1 MNSSQQIA
9 NNTIDLHRL
18 MMLCRK
24 HMKMLIIW
32 TLLAGILGFVVA
44 QFVVVPKYTATTEIL
59 VNQKHTNDNN
69 GQAYNNQQ
77 ADIQMINTYKDI
89 ITNQVILSKASKQL
103 KNPVKVIKPAQKA
116 ECRRNA
122 DGTRRLIKEA
132 QPAVIERGGKSYD
145 MSTAELKKAI
155 NVATQQN
162 SQVFSLE
169 VKTDSPEKSVAVA
182 NTVANVFKQ
191 QIKKIMS
198 VNNVTIVSRASTPD
212 SPSFPNKKL
221 FALAGAVLG
230 LILSF
235 LYILVGDLMD
245 TSIHDDDYLS
255 NELGLTNLGQVN
267 HISMSHDFKV
277 NGQESRHNESGSRRV
292 LKEER
297 NRHGIISSNTK
308 TINGYHG

>member
-1 MNSSQQIA
+1 MNNSQQTL

-18 MMLCRK
+18 MVLCRK
-24 HMKMLIIW
+24 HIKMLIIW
-32 TLLAGILGFVVA
+32 TLLAGVLGFVIA

-103 KNPVKVIKPAQKA
+103 KNPVHVIKPAQKA
-116 ECRRNA
+116 VYRTNA

-132 QPAVIERGGKSYD
+132 QPAVVERGGKSYNF
-145 MSTAELKKAI
+145 STDELKKAI
-155 NVATQQN
+155 SVQTQQN
-162 SQVFSLE
+162 SQVFSLQ
-169 VKTDSPEKSVAVA
+169 VKTDDPQESAVVA

-191 QIKKIMS
+191 QLKKIMS
-198 VNNVTIVSRASTPD
+198 VNNVTIVSRASTPN
-212 SPSFPNKKL
+212 SPSFPNKIL

-235 LYILVGDLMD
+235 LYILIGDLMD
-245 TSIHDDDYLS
+245 TSIHDDDYLT
-255 NELGLTNLGQVN
+255 NELGLTNLGHVN
-267 HISMSHDFKV
+267 HIEMSRDFKINDDNRRHG
-277 NGQESRHNESGSRRV
+277 NGNRRV
-292 LKEER
+292 
-297 NRHGIISSNTK
+297 
-308 TINGYHG
+308 

>member
-1 MNSSQQIA
+1 MNNSQQTL

-18 MMLCRK
+18 MVLCHK
-24 HMKMLIIW
+24 HIKMLIIW
-32 TLLAGILGFVVA
+32 TLLAGILGFVIA

-59 VNQKHTNDNN
+59 VNQRHTNDNN

-103 KNPVKVIKPAQKA
+103 KDPVHVIKPAQKA
-116 ECRRNA
+116 VYRTNA

-132 QPAVIERGGKSYD
+132 QPAVVERGGKSYNF
-145 MSTAELKKAI
+145 STDELKKAI
-155 NVATQQN
+155 SVQTQQN
-162 SQVFSLE
+162 SQVFSLQ
-169 VKTDSPEKSVAVA
+169 VKTDDPQESAVVA

-198 VNNVTIVSRASTPD
+198 INNVTIVSRASTPN

-230 LILSF
+230 LVLSF
-235 LYILVGDLMD
+235 LYILIGDLMD
-245 TSIHDDDYLS
+245 TSIHDDEYLT
-255 NELGLTNLGQVN
+255 NELGLTNLGHVN
-267 HISMSHDFKV
+267 HIEMSRDFKINDDNRRHG
-277 NGQESRHNESGSRRV
+277 NGNRRV
-292 LKEER
+292 
-297 NRHGIISSNTK
+297 
-308 TINGYHG
+308 

>member
-1 MNSSQQIA
+1 MNNSQQTL

-18 MMLCRK
+18 MVLCRK
-24 HMKMLIIW
+24 HIKMLIIW
-32 TLLAGILGFVVA
+32 TLLAGILGFVIA
-44 QFVVVPKYTATTEIL
+44 QFVVVPQYTATTEIL

-103 KNPVKVIKPAQKA
+103 KNPVHVIKPAQKA
-116 ECRRNA
+116 VYRTNA

-132 QPAVIERGGKSYD
+132 QPAVVERGGKSYD
-145 MSTAELKKAI
+145 LSTDELKKAI
-155 NVATQQN
+155 SVQTQQN
-162 SQVFSLE
+162 SQVFSLQ
-169 VKTDSPEKSVAVA
+169 VKTDDPQESAVVA

-235 LYILVGDLMD
+235 LYILIGDLMD
-245 TSIHDDDYLS
+245 TSIHDDDYLT
-255 NELGLTNLGQVN
+255 NELGLTNLGHVN
-267 HISMSHDFKV
+267 HIEMSRDFKINNDNRRHG
-277 NGQESRHNESGSRRV
+277 NGNRRV
-292 LKEER
+292 
-297 NRHGIISSNTK
+297 
-308 TINGYHG
+308 

>member
-1 MNSSQQIA
+1 MNSSQQTA

-24 HMKMLIIW
+24 HIKMLIIW
-32 TLLAGILGFVVA
+32 TLLAGVLGYVVA

-59 VNQKHTNDNN
+59 VNQKHNNDNN

-103 KNPVKVIKPAQKA
+103 KNPVRVIKPAQPA
-116 ECRRNA
+116 EYRRNA

-132 QPAVIERGGKSYD
+132 QPAVVERGGKSYSL
-145 MSTAELKKAI
+145 STDELKKAI
-155 NVATQQN
+155 SVSTQQN
-162 SQVFSLE
+162 SQVFSLQ
-169 VKTDSPEKSVAVA
+169 VKT
-182 NTVANVFKQ
+182 
-191 QIKKIMS
+191 MS

-212 SPSFPNKKL
+212 EPSFPNKKL

-235 LYILVGDLMD
+235 LYILIGDLMD
-245 TSIHDDDYLS
+245 TSVHDDDYLT
-255 NELGLTNLGQVN
+255 NEVGLTNLGHVN
-267 HISMSHDFKV
+267 HIEMSQDFKV
-277 NGQESRHNESGSRRV
+277 NNQESRRQNNGNRRV
-292 LKEER
+292 
-297 NRHGIISSNTK
+297 
-308 TINGYHG
+308 

>member
-1 MNSSQQIA
+1 MNNSQQTL

-18 MMLCRK
+18 MVLCRK
-24 HMKMLIIW
+24 HIKMLIIW
-32 TLLAGILGFVVA
+32 TLLAGVLGFVIA

-103 KNPVKVIKPAQKA
+103 KNPVHVIKPAQKA
-116 ECRRNA
+116 VYRTNA

-132 QPAVIERGGKSYD
+132 QPAVVERGGKSYNF
-145 MSTAELKKAI
+145 STDELKKAI
-155 NVATQQN
+155 SVQTQQN
-162 SQVFSLE
+162 SQVFSLQ
-169 VKTDSPEKSVAVA
+169 VRTDDPQESAVVA

-198 VNNVTIVSRASTPD
+198 VNNVTIVSRASTPN

-230 LILSF
+230 LVLSF
-235 LYILVGDLMD
+235 LYILIGDLMD
-245 TSIHDDDYLS
+245 TSIHDDEYLT
-255 NELGLTNLGQVN
+255 NELGLTNLGHVN
-267 HISMSHDFKV
+267 HIEMSRDFKINNDNRRHG
-277 NGQESRHNESGSRRV
+277 NGNRRV
-292 LKEER
+292 
-297 NRHGIISSNTK
+297 
-308 TINGYHG
+308 

>member
-1 MNSSQQIA
+1 MNNSQQTL

-18 MMLCRK
+18 MVLCRK
-24 HMKMLIIW
+24 HIKMLIIW
-32 TLLAGILGFVVA
+32 TLLAGVLGFVIA

-103 KNPVKVIKPAQKA
+103 KNPVHVIKPAQKA
-116 ECRRNA
+116 VYRTNA

-132 QPAVIERGGKSYD
+132 QPAVVERGGKSYNF
-145 MSTAELKKAI
+145 STDELKKAI
-155 NVATQQN
+155 SVQTQQN
-162 SQVFSLE
+162 SQVFSLQ
-169 VKTDSPEKSVAVA
+169 VKTDDPQESAVVT

-198 VNNVTIVSRASTPD
+198 VNNVTIVSRASTPN

-230 LILSF
+230 LVLSF
-235 LYILVGDLMD
+235 LYILIGDLMD
-245 TSIHDDDYLS
+245 TSIHDDEYLT
-255 NELGLTNLGQVN
+255 NELGLTNLGHVN
-267 HISMSHDFKV
+267 HIEMSRDFKINNDNRRHG
-277 NGQESRHNESGSRRV
+277 NGNRRV
-292 LKEER
+292 
-297 NRHGIISSNTK
+297 
-308 TINGYHG
+308 

>member
-1 MNSSQQIA
+1 MNSSQQTA

-24 HMKMLIIW
+24 HIKMLIIW
-32 TLLAGILGFVVA
+32 TLLAGVLGYVVA

-59 VNQKHTNDNN
+59 VNQKHESNDN

-89 ITNQVILSKASKQL
+89 ITNQVILGKASKQL

-116 ECRRNA
+116 VYRTNA

-132 QPAVIERGGKSYD
+132 QPAEIERGGKSYNL
-145 MSTAELKKAI
+145 STSELKEAI
-155 NVATQQN
+155 SVQTQQN
-162 SQVFSLE
+162 SQVFSLQ
-169 VKTDSPEKSVAVA
+169 VKTDDPQESAVVA

-212 SPSFPNKKL
+212 EPSFPNKKL

-235 LYILVGDLMD
+235 LYILIGDLMD
-245 TSIHDDDYLS
+245 TSVHGDDYLT
-255 NELGLTNLGQVN
+255 NEVDLINLGHVN
-267 HISMSHDFKV
+267 HIEMSQDFKINDDNRRHG
-277 NGQESRHNESGSRRV
+277 NGNRRV
-292 LKEER
+292 
-297 NRHGIISSNTK
+297 
-308 TINGYHG
+308 

>member
-1 MNSSQQIA
+1 MNNSQQTL

-18 MMLCRK
+18 MVLCRK
-24 HMKMLIIW
+24 HVKILIVW
-32 TLLAGILGFVVA
+32 TLLAGVLGFVIA

-103 KNPVKVIKPAQKA
+103 KNPVHVIKPAQKA
-116 ECRRNA
+116 VYRTNA

-132 QPAVIERGGKSYD
+132 QPAVVERGGKSYNL
-145 MSTAELKKAI
+145 STDELKKAI
-155 NVATQQN
+155 SVQTQQN
-162 SQVFSLE
+162 SQVFSLQ
-169 VKTDSPEKSVAVA
+169 VKTDDPQESAVVA
-182 NTVANVFKQ
+182 NTVANVFRQ

-212 SPSFPNKKL
+212 TPSFPNKKL

-235 LYILVGDLMD
+235 LYILIGDLMD
-245 TSIHDDDYLS
+245 TSIHDDDYLT
-255 NELGLTNLGQVN
+255 NELGLTNLGHVN
-267 HISMSHDFKV
+267 HIEMSRDFKINNDNRRHG
-277 NGQESRHNESGSRRV
+277 NGNRRV
-292 LKEER
+292 
-297 NRHGIISSNTK
+297 
-308 TINGYHG
+308 

>member
-1 MNSSQQIA
+1 MNNSQQTL

-18 MMLCRK
+18 MVLCRK
-24 HMKMLIIW
+24 HIKMLIIW
-32 TLLAGILGFVVA
+32 TLLAGVLGFVIA

-103 KNPVKVIKPAQKA
+103 KNPVHVIKPAQKA
-116 ECRRNA
+116 VYRTNA

-132 QPAVIERGGKSYD
+132 QPAVVERGGKSYNL
-145 MSTAELKKAI
+145 STDELKKAI
-155 NVATQQN
+155 SVQTQQN
-162 SQVFSLE
+162 SQVFSLQ
-169 VKTDSPEKSVAVA
+169 VKTDDPQESAVVA

-230 LILSF
+230 IILTF
-235 LYILVGDLMD
+235 VNMLNGDLMD
-245 TSIHDDDYLS
+245 TSIHDDDYLT
-255 NELGLTNLGQVN
+255 NELGLTNLGHVN
-267 HISMSHDFKV
+267 HIEMSRDFKINDDNRRHG
-277 NGQESRHNESGSRRV
+277 NGNRRV
-292 LKEER
+292 
-297 NRHGIISSNTK
+297 
-308 TINGYHG
+308 

>member
-1 MNSSQQIA
+1 MNSSQQTA

-24 HMKMLIIW
+24 HIKMLIIW
-32 TLLAGILGFVVA
+32 TLLAGVLGYVVA

-59 VNQKHTNDNN
+59 VNQKHENNDN

-103 KNPVKVIKPAQKA
+103 KNPVHVIKPAQKA
-116 ECRRNA
+116 VYRTNA

-132 QPAVIERGGKSYD
+132 QPAVVERGGKSYD
-145 MSTAELKKAI
+145 LSITELKKAI
-155 NVATQQN
+155 SVQTQQN
-162 SQVFSLE
+162 SQVFSLQ
-169 VKTDSPEKSVAVA
+169 VKTDDPQESAVVA

-212 SPSFPNKKL
+212 EPSFPNKKL

-235 LYILVGDLMD
+235 LYILIGDLLD
-245 TSIHDDDYLS
+245 TSIHDDDYMT
-255 NELGLTNLGQVN
+255 NELGLTNLGHVN
-267 HISMSHDFKV
+267 HISMSNRDFKV
-277 NGQESRHNESGSRRV
+277 NNQESRRQNNGNRRV
-292 LKEER
+292 
-297 NRHGIISSNTK
+297 
-308 TINGYHG
+308 

>member
-1 MNSSQQIA
+1 MNSSQQIS

-24 HMKMLIIW
+24 HIKMLIIW
-32 TLLAGILGFVVA
+32 TLLAGVLGYVVA

-59 VNQKHTNDNN
+59 VNQKHESNDN

-103 KNPVKVIKPAQKA
+103 KNPVHVIKPAQKA
-116 ECRRNA
+116 VYRTNA

-132 QPAVIERGGKSYD
+132 QPAVVERGGKSYNL
-145 MSTAELKKAI
+145 STADLKKAI
-155 NVATQQN
+155 SVQTQQN
-162 SQVFSLE
+162 SQVFSLQA
-169 VKTDSPEKSVAVA
+169 KTDDPQESAVVA

-212 SPSFPNKKL
+212 EPSFPNKKL

-235 LYILVGDLMD
+235 LYILIGDLMD
-245 TSIHDDDYLS
+245 TSVHGDDYLT
-255 NELGLTNLGQVN
+255 NELGLTNLGHVN
-267 HISMSHDFKV
+267 HIEMSQDFKINDDNRRHG
-277 NGQESRHNESGSRRV
+277 NGNRRV
-292 LKEER
+292 
-297 NRHGIISSNTK
+297 
-308 TINGYHG
+308 

>member
-1 MNSSQQIA
+1 MNNSQQTL

-18 MMLCRK
+18 MVLCRK
-24 HMKMLIIW
+24 HIKMLIIW
-32 TLLAGILGFVVA
+32 TLLAGVLGFVIA

-103 KNPVKVIKPAQKA
+103 KNPVHVIKPAQKA
-116 ECRRNA
+116 VYRTNA

-132 QPAVIERGGKSYD
+132 QPAVVERGGKSYNL
-145 MSTAELKKAI
+145 STDELKKAI
-155 NVATQQN
+155 SVQTQQN
-162 SQVFSLE
+162 SQVFSLQ
-169 VKTDSPEKSVAVA
+169 VKTDDPQESAVVA
-182 NTVANVFKQ
+182 NTVANVFRQ

-212 SPSFPNKKL
+212 APSFPNKKL

-230 LILSF
+230 LVLSF
-235 LYILVGDLMD
+235 LYILIGDLMD
-245 TSIHDDDYLS
+245 TSIHDDEYLT
-255 NELGLTNLGQVN
+255 NELGLTNLGHVN
-267 HISMSHDFKV
+267 HIEMSRDFKINNDNRRHG
-277 NGQESRHNESGSRRV
+277 NGNRRV
-292 LKEER
+292 
-297 NRHGIISSNTK
+297 
-308 TINGYHG
+308 

>member
-1 MNSSQQIA
+1 MNNSQQTL

-18 MMLCRK
+18 MVLCRK
-24 HMKMLIIW
+24 HIKMLIIW
-32 TLLAGILGFVVA
+32 TLLAGVLGFVIA

-103 KNPVKVIKPAQKA
+103 KNPVHVIKPAQKA
-116 ECRRNA
+116 VYRTNA

-132 QPAVIERGGKSYD
+132 QPAVVERGGKSYNL
-145 MSTAELKKAI
+145 STDELKKAI
-155 NVATQQN
+155 SVQTQQN
-162 SQVFSLE
+162 SQVFSLQ
-169 VKTDSPEKSVAVA
+169 VKTDDPQESAVVA

-198 VNNVTIVSRASTPD
+198 VNNVTIVSRASTPN

-230 LILSF
+230 LVLSF
-235 LYILVGDLMD
+235 LYILIGDLMD
-245 TSIHDDDYLS
+245 TSIHDDEYLT
-255 NELGLTNLGQVN
+255 NELGLTNLGHVN
-267 HISMSHDFKV
+267 HIEMSRDFKINDDNRRHG
-277 NGQESRHNESGSRRV
+277 NGNRRV
-292 LKEER
+292 
-297 NRHGIISSNTK
+297 
-308 TINGYHG
+308 

>member
-1 MNSSQQIA
+1 MNNSQQTL

-18 MMLCRK
+18 MVLCRK
-24 HMKMLIIW
+24 HIKMLIIW
-32 TLLAGILGFVVA
+32 TLLAGILGFVIA

-59 VNQKHTNDNN
+59 VNQRHTNDNN

-103 KNPVKVIKPAQKA
+103 KDPVHVIKPAQKA
-116 ECRRNA
+116 VYRTNA

-132 QPAVIERGGKSYD
+132 QPAVVERGGKSYNL
-145 MSTAELKKAI
+145 STDELKKAI
-155 NVATQQN
+155 SVQTQQN
-162 SQVFSLE
+162 SQVFSLQ
-169 VKTDSPEKSVAVA
+169 VKTDDPQESAVVA
-182 NTVANVFKQ
+182 NTIANVFKQ

-198 VNNVTIVSRASTPD
+198 VNNVTIVSRASTLN

-235 LYILVGDLMD
+235 LYILIGDLMD
-245 TSIHDDDYLS
+245 TSIHDDDYLT
-255 NELGLTNLGQVN
+255 NELGLINLGHVN
-267 HISMSHDFKV
+267 HIEMSRGFKINNDNRRHG
-277 NGQESRHNESGSRRV
+277 NGNRRV
-292 LKEER
+292 
-297 NRHGIISSNTK
+297 
-308 TINGYHG
+308 

>member
-1 MNSSQQIA
+1 MNNSQQTL

-18 MMLCRK
+18 MVLCRK
-24 HMKMLIIW
+24 HIKMLIIW
-32 TLLAGILGFVVA
+32 TLLAGVLGFVIA

-103 KNPVKVIKPAQKA
+103 KNPVHVIKPAQKA
-116 ECRRNA
+116 VYRTNA

-132 QPAVIERGGKSYD
+132 QPAVVERGGKSYNF
-145 MSTAELKKAI
+145 STDELKKAI
-155 NVATQQN
+155 SVQTQQN
-162 SQVFSLE
+162 SQVFSLQ
-169 VKTDSPEKSVAVA
+169 VKTDDPQESAVVA

-198 VNNVTIVSRASTPD
+198 VNNVTIVSRASTPN

-221 FALAGAVLG
+221 FALADAVLG
-230 LILSF
+230 LVLSF
-235 LYILVGDLMD
+235 LYILIGDLMD
-245 TSIHDDDYLS
+245 TSIHDDEYLT

-267 HISMSHDFKV
+267 HIEMSRDFKINDDNRRHG
-277 NGQESRHNESGSRRV
+277 NGNRRV
-292 LKEER
+292 
-297 NRHGIISSNTK
+297 
-308 TINGYHG
+308 

>member
-1 MNSSQQIA
+1 MNNSQQTL

-18 MMLCRK
+18 VMLCRK
-24 HMKMLIIW
+24 HIKMLIIW
-32 TLLAGILGFVVA
+32 TILVGILGFVVA

-59 VNQKHTNDNN
+59 VNQKHENNDN
-69 GQAYNNQQ
+69 GQAYTNQQ

-116 ECRRNA
+116 IYRTNA

-132 QPAVIERGGKSYD
+132 QPAVVERGGKSYNL
-145 MSTAELKKAI
+145 STDELKKAI
-155 NVATQQN
+155 SVQTQQN
-162 SQVFSLE
+162 SQVFSLQA
-169 VKTDSPEKSVAVA
+169 KTDDPQESAVVA

-198 VNNVTIVSRASTPD
+198 INNVTIVSRASSPD

-221 FALAGAVLG
+221 FVLAGAVLG

-235 LYILVGDLMD
+235 LYILIGDLMD
-245 TSIHDDDYLS
+245 TSVHDDDYLT

-267 HISMSHDFKV
+267 HIEMSKNFTI
-277 NGQESRHNESGSRRV
+277 NNNQESRRHGNGNRRV
-292 LKEER
+292 
-297 NRHGIISSNTK
+297 
-308 TINGYHG
+308 

>member
-1 MNSSQQIA
+1 MNSSQQTA

-18 MMLCRK
+18 MVLCRK
-24 HMKMLIIW
+24 HIKMLIIW
-32 TLLAGILGFVVA
+32 TLLAGVLGYVVA

-59 VNQKHTNDNN
+59 VNQKHESNDN

-103 KNPVKVIKPAQKA
+103 KNPVHVIKPAQKA
-116 ECRRNA
+116 VYRTNA

-132 QPAVIERGGKSYD
+132 QPAVVERGGKSYNL
-145 MSTAELKKAI
+145 STAYLKKAI
-155 NVATQQN
+155 SVQTQQN
-162 SQVFSLE
+162 SQVFSLQ
-169 VKTDSPEKSVAVA
+169 VKTDDPQESAVVA

-212 SPSFPNKKL
+212 EPSFPNKKL

-235 LYILVGDLMD
+235 LYILIGDLMD
-245 TSIHDDDYLS
+245 TSVHGDDYLT
-255 NELGLTNLGQVN
+255 NELGLTNLGHVN
-267 HISMSHDFKV
+267 HIEMSQDFKINDDNRRHG
-277 NGQESRHNESGSRRV
+277 NGNRRV
-292 LKEER
+292 
-297 NRHGIISSNTK
+297 
-308 TINGYHG
+308 

>member
-1 MNSSQQIA
+1 MNNSQQTL

-18 MMLCRK
+18 VMLCRK
-24 HMKMLIIW
+24 HIKMLIIW
-32 TLLAGILGFVVA
+32 TTLAGILGFVVA

-59 VNQKHTNDNN
+59 VNQKHENNDN
-69 GQAYNNQQ
+69 GQAYTNQQ

-116 ECRRNA
+116 IYRTNA

-132 QPAVIERGGKSYD
+132 QPAVVERGGKSYNL
-145 MSTAELKKAI
+145 STDELKKAI
-155 NVATQQN
+155 SVQTQQN
-162 SQVFSLE
+162 SQVFSLQA
-169 VKTDSPEKSVAVA
+169 KTDDPQESAVVA

-198 VNNVTIVSRASTPD
+198 INNVTIVSRASSPD

-221 FALAGAVLG
+221 FVLAGAVLG

-235 LYILVGDLMD
+235 LYILIGDLMD
-245 TSIHDDDYLS
+245 TSVHDDDYLT

-267 HISMSHDFKV
+267 HIEMSKNFTI
-277 NGQESRHNESGSRRV
+277 NNNQESSRHGNGNRRV
-292 LKEER
+292 
-297 NRHGIISSNTK
+297 
-308 TINGYHG
+308 

>member
-1 MNSSQQIA
+1 MNSSQQTA

-24 HMKMLIIW
+24 HIKMLIIW
-32 TLLAGILGFVVA
+32 TLLAGILGFVIA

-59 VNQKHTNDNN
+59 VNQRHTNDNN

-89 ITNQVILSKASKQL
+89 ITNQVIFSKASKQL
-103 KNPVKVIKPAQKA
+103 KNPVHVIKPAQKA
-116 ECRRNA
+116 VYRTNA

-132 QPAVIERGGKSYD
+132 QPAVVERGSKSYNL
-145 MSTAELKKAI
+145 STDELKKAI
-155 NVATQQN
+155 SVQTQQN
-162 SQVFSLE
+162 SQVFSLQ
-169 VKTDSPEKSVAVA
+169 VKTDDPQESAVVA
-182 NTVANVFKQ
+182 NTIANVFKQ

-198 VNNVTIVSRASTPD
+198 VNNVTIVSRASTLN

-235 LYILVGDLMD
+235 LYILIGDLMD
-245 TSIHDDDYLS
+245 TSIHDDDYLT
-255 NELGLTNLGQVN
+255 NELGLINLGHVN
-267 HISMSHDFKV
+267 HIEMSRGFKINNDNRRHG
-277 NGQESRHNESGSRRV
+277 NGNRRV
-292 LKEER
+292 
-297 NRHGIISSNTK
+297 
-308 TINGYHG
+308 

>member
-1 MNSSQQIA
+1 MLI
-9 NNTIDLHRL
+9 
-18 MMLCRK
+18 MLCRK
-24 HMKMLIIW
+24 HIKMLIIW

-103 KNPVKVIKPAQKA
+103 KNPVKIIKPAQKA
-116 ECRRNA
+116 VYRTNA

-132 QPAVIERGGKSYD
+132 QPAVVERGGKSYNL
-145 MSTAELKKAI
+145 STDELKKAI
-155 NVATQQN
+155 SVQTQQN
-162 SQVFSLE
+162 SQVFSLQ
-169 VKTDSPEKSVAVA
+169 VKTDDPQESAVVA

-235 LYILVGDLMD
+235 LYILIGELMD
-245 TSIHDDDYLS
+245 TSVHDDDYLT

-267 HISMSHDFKV
+267 HIEMSRNFTI
-277 NGQESRHNESGSRRV
+277 NNNQESRRHGNGNRRV
-292 LKEER
+292 
-297 NRHGIISSNTK
+297 
-308 TINGYHG
+308 

>member
-1 MNSSQQIA
+1 MNNSQQTL

-18 MMLCRK
+18 MVLCRK
-24 HMKMLIIW
+24 HIKMLIIW
-32 TLLAGILGFVVA
+32 TLLTGILGFVIA

-59 VNQKHTNDNN
+59 VNQRHTNDNN

-116 ECRRNA
+116 VYRTNA

-132 QPAVIERGGKSYD
+132 QPAVVERGGKSYNL
-145 MSTAELKKAI
+145 STDELKKAI
-155 NVATQQN
+155 SVQTQQN
-162 SQVFSLE
+162 SQVFSLQ
-169 VKTDSPEKSVAVA
+169 VKTDDPQESAVVA

-235 LYILVGDLMD
+235 LYILIGELMD
-245 TSIHDDDYLS
+245 TSVHDDDYLT

-267 HISMSHDFKV
+267 HIEMSKNFTI
-277 NGQESRHNESGSRRV
+277 NNNQESRRHGNGNRRV
-292 LKEER
+292 
-297 NRHGIISSNTK
+297 
-308 TINGYHG
+308 

>member
-1 MNSSQQIA
+1 MNNSQQTL

-18 MMLCRK
+18 MVLCRK
-24 HMKMLIIW
+24 HIKMLIIW
-32 TLLAGILGFVVA
+32 TLLAGILGFVIA

-59 VNQKHTNDNN
+59 VNQRHTNDNN

-103 KNPVKVIKPAQKA
+103 KNPVHVIKPAQKA
-116 ECRRNA
+116 VYRTNA

-132 QPAVIERGGKSYD
+132 QPAVVERGGKSYNL
-145 MSTAELKKAI
+145 STDELKKAI
-155 NVATQQN
+155 SVQTQQN
-162 SQVFSLE
+162 SQVFSLQ
-169 VKTDSPEKSVAVA
+169 VKTDDPQESAVVA

-212 SPSFPNKKL
+212 TPSFPNKKL

-230 LILSF
+230 LVLSF
-235 LYILVGDLMD
+235 LYILIGDLMD
-245 TSIHDDDYLS
+245 TSIHDDEYLT
-255 NELGLTNLGQVN
+255 NELGLTNLGHVN
-267 HISMSHDFKV
+267 HIEMSRDFKINNDNRRHG
-277 NGQESRHNESGSRRV
+277 NGNRRV
-292 LKEER
+292 
-297 NRHGIISSNTK
+297 
-308 TINGYHG
+308 